1 MIDEK
6 PDILDRWQTTIIYG
20 IRAIWVFAIVA
31 AAIGLS
37 GCTPPLPPA
46 PNPPEPDPHPVDP
59 TPVVDGFRVL
69 IIEETERR
77 RELPPDQLAILTS
90 APFRAWLGQQGAESR
105 IWDQQV
111 DTAFE
116 DDGWRAMLAV
126 KRTSL
131 PWIVVTGKSG
141 GFSGPLPATVAD
153 TEALIARYKP

>member
-69 IIEETERR
+69 IIEETEQVAAAICGPNSRASHIMPGIRTRGVIRPAKLLRR
-77 RELPPDQLAILTS
+77 GISAWHRQYRDQQHRSLRRCQSRSQNPRSHDQL
-90 APFRAWLGQQGAESR
+90 R
-105 IWDQQV
+105 
-111 DTAFE
+111 
-116 DDGWRAMLAV
+116 
-126 KRTSL
+126 
-131 PWIVVTGKSG
+131 
-141 GFSGPLPATVAD
+141 
-153 TEALIARYKP
+153 RYL